1 MPQWSKDLWQASI
14 GKDDTHGEVRVVD
27 QALASD
33 FSLKTT
39 RDMPPARHAG
49 CVHDVGRLSQE
60 VQVS

>member
-1 MPQWSKDLWQASI
+1 M
-14 GKDDTHGEVRVVD
+14 VD